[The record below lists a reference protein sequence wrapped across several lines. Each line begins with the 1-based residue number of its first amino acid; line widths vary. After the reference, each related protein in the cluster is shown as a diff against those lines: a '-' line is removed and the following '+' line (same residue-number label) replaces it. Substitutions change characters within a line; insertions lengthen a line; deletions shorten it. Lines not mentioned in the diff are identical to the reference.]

1 LQDAGSAAVCSR
13 KAFHD
18 HANHR
23 QPSFIGAQR

>member
-1 LQDAGSAAVCSR
+1 LQDAGSAAACSR

-18 HANHR
+18 HANHQ